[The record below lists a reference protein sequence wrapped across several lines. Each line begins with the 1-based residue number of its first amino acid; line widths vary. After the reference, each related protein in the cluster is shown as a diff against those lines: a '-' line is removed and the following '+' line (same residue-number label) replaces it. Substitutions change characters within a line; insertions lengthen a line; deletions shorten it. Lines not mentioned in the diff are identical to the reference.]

1 MSLATMGK
9 VDNHPTFNFVALATA
24 ERMSLHNGSFDRA
37 RGASSAL
44 WRGGD
49 AARPNRAARSSTHL
63 SRSRGASG
71 NATGSMRLAGRLS
84 IRGASRGSRRQSS
97 RSGGSNVR
105 RSSTS
110 LPALEAQAR
119 PNTPGSAGSGMPT
132 RPNTAGSTDSAGLSL
147 GSGSVR
153 GWFGSR
159 PASREG
165 VLEREERRARA
176 KSRPR
181 DTRGPKR
188 NARGAYMAPA
198 GTYPQRPDPWV
209 KHRVMRQYE
218 KAAEEERAASAWS
231 DPELQQWLAAKEA
244 QQRLGVGTWA
254 GEATRLDGQVA
265 RVIDGSVPQAPLN
278 RWHPRKEARLAEQR
292 HGFEVQEAAAA
303 GVHLSSSQVPDLSAK
318 RQAAAQL
325 WEDAHQL
332 DVDSREPVYI
342 DDGELES
349 SIAYHDP
356 VCGYRRGGAD
366 GSYSFVIAT
375 GTKSDL
381 PAKRARAAALWRAYE
396 GAYEPVDEDDEGP
409 RRKNFSA
416 IYATEEEAAT
426 TKKLSEWVAAKKAEY
441 DEAAP
446 AEKTGA
452 EPRPAFDP
460 TAATLEFEG
469 VLAEERAKAE
479 ADAAQADD
487 AEQEEV
493 LLRECLRAIC
503 QAVDTVHSDEWR
515 QENDPAYTLGLEG
528 TQEEEAAAAQMQAIQ
543 RGRMERKR
551 QLAMKKGNAI
561 FGPLRFNLIIS
572 KFQAMWRGKMERRK
586 VQKKT
591 LTMQMKEAGNR
602 DWTREIGVLEPEPE
616 PEPDPGAQPE
626 TTPQPSEAGADKSDP
641 DKTGDDDI
649 NPAVAGAQKALDA
662 AKAEQKKAKDAL
674 EQPKQKLKKKAKNA
688 ARAALAE
695 ADKQVAEAERKLR
708 IEEQKAE
715 AGPIKEEPAVPAAAL
730 DYPWLVSECAAVL
743 GRGGA
748 SSHSGGS
755 TDDDA
760 AKALAKTLQKML
772 GGDASDA
779 ELQPE
784 LFELMDDPEAL
795 DDFIP
800 ALMANRKRIA
810 YLQTA

>member
-9 VDNHPTFNFVALATA
+9 VDSHPTFNFVALATA
-24 ERMSLHNGSFDRA
+24 ERMSLHNDSFDRA

-49 AARPNRAARSSTHL
+49 AARPNRAARNSSHL
-63 SRSRGASG
+63 SRSRNASG
-71 NATGSMRLAGRLS
+71 NTTGSTESMRLAGRLS
-84 IRGASRGSRRQSS
+84 IRGASRGSRRPGS
-97 RSGGSNVR
+97 RSGSSNVR
-105 RSSTS
+105 RSATS

-119 PNTPGSAGSGMPT
+119 PNTPGSAGSGTAT
-132 RPNTAGSTDSAGLSL
+132 RPNTAGSADSAGLSL

-188 NARGAYMAPA
+188 NARGAYMAPDGA
-198 GTYPQRPDPWV
+198 YPQRPDPWV
-209 KHRVMRQYE
+209 KHQVMRQYE

-244 QQRLGVGTWA
+244 QTRLGVGTWA
-254 GEATRLDGQVA
+254 GEATRLDGQVD
-265 RVIDGSVPQAPLN
+265 RVTDGSVPQAPLN

-292 HGFEVQEAAAA
+292 HGFQVQEAAAA
-303 GVHLSSSQVPDLSAK
+303 GVHLNSSQVPDLSAK

-332 DVDSREPVYI
+332 DVDPRAPVYI
-342 DDGELES
+342 EDGQLES
-349 SIAYHDP
+349 SAAYHDP

-381 PAKRARAAALWRAYE
+381 PAKRARAAALWKAYE
-396 GAYEPVDEDDEGP
+396 AAYEPVDEDDEGP

-416 IYATEEEAAT
+416 IYATEEEAEA
-426 TKKLSEWVAAKKAEY
+426 TKKMSEWIAAKKAEY

-446 AEKTGA
+446 AEEEKGA
-452 EPRPAFDP
+452 EPRPAFD
-460 TAATLEFEG
+460 AAASTLEYEG
-469 VLAEERAKAE
+469 ILAEERAKAE
-479 ADAAQADD
+479 VDAAQADD

-493 LLRECLRAIC
+493 LLRECLRAVC
-503 QAVDTVHSDEWR
+503 QAVDAVHSDEWR

-528 TQEEEAAAAQMQAIQ
+528 TQEEEAAAARMQAIQ

-572 KFQAMWRGKMERRK
+572 KFQAMWRGKMDRRK
-586 VQKKT
+586 VKKKT
-591 LTMQMKEAGNR
+591 LTMQMKEAGDR

-616 PEPDPGAQPE
+616 SEPEPE
-626 TTPQPSEAGADKSDP
+626 TTPQPAEAGPDEAD
-641 DKTGDDDI
+641 GDNDV
-649 NPAVAGAQKALDA
+649 NPAVAAAQKALDA

-674 EQPKQKLKKKAKNA
+674 EKPKQKLKKKAKNA

-695 ADKQVAEAERKLR
+695 ADKRVAEAERKLR

-715 AGPIKEEPAVPAAAL
+715 AGPIEEEPAAPAAAL

-755 TDDDA
+755 TDDAA

-795 DDFIP
+795 DEFIP
-800 ALMANRKRIA
+800 ALMANRRRIA
-810 YLQTA
+810 YLQAA